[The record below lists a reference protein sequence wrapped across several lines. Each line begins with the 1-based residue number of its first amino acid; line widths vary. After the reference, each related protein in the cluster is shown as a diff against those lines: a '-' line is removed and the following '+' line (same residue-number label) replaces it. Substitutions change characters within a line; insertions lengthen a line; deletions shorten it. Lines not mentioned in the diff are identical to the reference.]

1 MSLRI
6 FLALVVLIGFSGMVI
21 YSSFSQESVS
31 VINSRG
37 EVFKFKVE
45 VAKTPEEQT
54 MGLQHVDELSDD
66 HGMWFVYEKSRVLT
80 YWMKDTFIP
89 LDIIFI
95 DSGGIIQAIH
105 SNVPPC
111 FEIDPKQIDCPV
123 YASEVPVSFVL
134 EVPGG
139 VSTARQIQVG
149 DSVTY

>member
-1 MSLRI
+1 MRPSI
-6 FLALVVLIGFSGMVI
+6 FLVLVVLIGFLGMVI
-21 YSSFSQESVS
+21 YSSFSRESVL
-31 VINSRG
+31 VTNSQG

-45 VAKTPEEQT
+45 VAKTPEEQA

-66 HGMWFVYEKSRVLT
+66 HGMWFVYFDSRVLT
-80 YWMKDTFIP
+80 YWMKDTLIP
-89 LDIIFI
+89 LDIIFV
-95 DSGGIIQAIH
+95 DSGGIIQTIH
-105 SNVPPC
+105 PNVPPC
-111 FEIDPKQIDCPV
+111 FEVDSNQTDCPV